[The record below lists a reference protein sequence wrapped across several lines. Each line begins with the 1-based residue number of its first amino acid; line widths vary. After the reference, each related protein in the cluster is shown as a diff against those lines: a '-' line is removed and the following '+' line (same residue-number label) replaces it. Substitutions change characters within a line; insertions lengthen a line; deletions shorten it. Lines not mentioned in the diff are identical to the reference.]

1 MNSRKGTVGR
11 KTRRAPGLNGRWDRI
26 APVLSRSV
34 GRLVQGAPELRGN
47 PKQTRDCSYTRSSN
61 PAQDNRIAE
70 QRLNRAEI
78 FALPF
83 FAVVQSILS

>member
-1 MNSRKGTVGR
+1 
-11 KTRRAPGLNGRWDRI
+11 
-26 APVLSRSV
+26 V

-47 PKQTRDCSYTRSSN
+47 PKQARDCSYTRSSN

-83 FAVVQSILS
+83 FAVIVYLVLTFAPLQLWPT